1 VSILGIN
8 AFSNNSEQGLNVAAS
23 GTISISGV
31 FAEYNGSNGLEVES
45 RGAGKTV
52 LIKNTVLRWNGS
64 DGLDLSAR
72 GKVTVD
78 GVQSLMNM
86 GSGLVLDPS
95 YSGVSTL
102 IKNSAFM
109 GNDEY
114 GIRIAFNT
122 YTMTNTYYL
131 GNSQGGIYHYK

>member
-1 VSILGIN
+1 L
-8 AFSNNSEQGLNVAAS
+8 
-23 GTISISGV
+23 
-31 FAEYNGSNGLEVES
+31 ES

-86 GSGLVLDPS
+86 GSGFVLDPS